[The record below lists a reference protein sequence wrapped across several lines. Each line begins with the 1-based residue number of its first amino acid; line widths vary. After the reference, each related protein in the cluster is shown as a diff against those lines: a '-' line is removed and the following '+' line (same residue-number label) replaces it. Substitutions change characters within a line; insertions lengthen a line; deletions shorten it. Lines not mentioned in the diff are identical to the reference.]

1 MHVYFILFVQAKY
14 TKMLKQD
21 TPSIGRNVLEFFCMP
36 LYIEV
41 LFDFNKKFQISS
53 THDTNLEY

>member
-36 LYIEV
+36 LFTDC
-41 LFDFNKKFQISS
+41 LFEIHEKFQVASRY
-53 THDTNLEY
+53 DTNVEF